1 MKRTYTA
8 REIIRIIE
16 ADGWYEVHQV
26 GSHKQFKHPT
36 KSGKVTVPD
45 HRGVLDPKTARGI
58 FRQAQIDREV

>member
-1 MKRTYTA
+1 MRRTYTV

-36 KSGKVTVPD
+36 KRGKVTVAD
-45 HRGVLDPKTARGI
+45 HRGDLDPKTVRSI
-58 FRQAQIDREV
+58 FQQAQIDREV